1 MKTTTLKAIAIS
13 TALLTAPAAL
23 WAQSDT
29 HKMEHKAE
37 AAAQETS
44 NEVSDAWV
52 QTKLEAAFAADDQLS
67 AWDIDT
73 EVQGDTA
80 YLNGEVETEAVKS
93 LAEETAKN
101 IDGIANVD
109 NKLTV
114 KAGNAS

>member
-1 MKTTTLKAIAIS
+1 MNNKLFKVLAIS
-13 TALLTAPAAL
+13 GSLLAAPMSLYAHDS
-23 WAQSDT
+23 Q
-29 HKMEHKAE
+29 HKAEEKAE
-37 AAAQETS
+37 AAANETS
-44 NEVSDAWV
+44 NEVGDAWT

-80 YLNGEVETEAVKS
+80 YLNGTVESEAVKS

-101 IDGIANVD
+101 IDGIANVE

-114 KAGNAS
+114 KGDNAS